1 MSSNHQALPP
11 RGKGQKSPSKKPGRK
26 RKKSGGF
33 ARFLKFV
40 LTLMII
46 GIIGVGLY
54 AGYLF
59 YTADQVIDATG
70 TSENVAPEKS
80 AKVKP
85 ITMLLLGTDYR
96 PETGTHLSDVMMVI
110 SMNPETKSATVV
122 SLPRD
127 TKLELDGYKTN
138 KINAFYPN
146 FLAAEKKTGISAEQE
161 MKTMMS
167 KFFDIPIDY
176 VTVLNFQ
183 GFRDVVDSLGGVD
196 VNVDADMCYRD
207 RADGTDI
214 NLKQGPQHLDGEDAL
229 GFVRY
234 RKSNCKPKTKGS
246 DDFDRNRRQ
255 NEVLHGLIDQAKS
268 LNGVMGAGKVIE
280 SVGKNME
287 TDLESQQMKN
297 MIQAY
302 WSISKENV
310 DFMPVTG
317 DWKSPYVYLHQ
328 SELEAAKQALSNELA
343 GTKTVNVADDGE
355 GAEPSA
361 GN

>member
-1 MSSNHQALPP
+1 M
-11 RGKGQKSPSKKPGRK
+11 
-26 RKKSGGF
+26 
-33 ARFLKFV
+33 
-40 LTLMII
+40 LTLVII

-70 TSENVAPEKS
+70 TTQDVAPEKS
-80 AKVKP
+80 AKVKS

-146 FLAAEKKTGISAEQE
+146 FLAAEKKSGISAEQE
-161 MKTMMS
+161 MKKMMS
-167 KFFDIPIDY
+167 KFFDITIDY

-183 GFRDVVDSLGGVD
+183 GFRDVVDSLGGVN

-214 NLKQGPQHLDGEDAL
+214 NLKQGPQHLNGEEAL

-234 RKSNCKPKTKGS
+234 RKSNCKPKTKAS

-255 NEVLHGLIDQAKS
+255 NEVLHSLIDQAKS

-297 MIQAY
+297 MLQAY
-302 WSISKENV
+302 WNLSKENV
-310 DFMPVTG
+310 DFMPITG
-317 DWKSPYVYLHQ
+317 NWKSPYVYLNE
-328 SELEAAKQALSNELA
+328 SELEAAKQALRNELA
-343 GTKTVNVADDGE
+343 GTKTESPTDETA
-355 GAEPSA
+355 GANQSTD
-361 GN
+361 N